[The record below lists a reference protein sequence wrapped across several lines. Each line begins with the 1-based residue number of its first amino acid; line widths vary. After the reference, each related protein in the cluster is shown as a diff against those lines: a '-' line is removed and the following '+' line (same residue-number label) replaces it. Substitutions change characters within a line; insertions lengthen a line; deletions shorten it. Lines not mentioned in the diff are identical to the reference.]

1 MIKINDISLVILIF
15 AFLLILLSFLNILS
29 TSFSDILSYLMIA
42 VGLILVYSEIIRQN
56 RVLIFLGSIIFM
68 VGIFFL
74 ITENFYV
81 ELNPNMSVPIILIFA
96 GSGLL
101 LVHITTSTK
110 NIFLIT
116 SVILLSVGLTLL
128 LVGSHW
134 KVGLFIN
141 SVLPVINYIWPVVLV
156 AIIIILLLRIK

>member
-29 TSFSDILSYLMIA
+29 TSISDILSYLMIA

-56 RVLIFLGSIIFM
+56 KVLIFLGSIIFM

-81 ELNPNMSVPIILIFA
+81 ELNSGMIVPIILIFA

-110 NIFLIT
+110 NIYLLA

-128 LVGSHW
+128 LVASHW

-141 SVLPVINYIWPVVLV
+141 SVLPIINYIWPVVLV
-156 AIIIILLLRIK
+156 VIIIILLLRIK

>member
-1 MIKINDISLVILIF
+1 MIKINDLSLVIIIF

-56 RVLIFLGSIIFM
+56 RVLIFLGSIIFL

-74 ITENFYV
+74 IIENFYV
-81 ELNPNMSVPIILIFA
+81 ELNSNMSVPIILIFA

-101 LVHITTSTK
+101 LVYITTSTK
-110 NIFLIT
+110 NIFFLA

-128 LVGSHW
+128 LVSSHW
-134 KVGLFIN
+134 KIGLFIN
-141 SVLPVINYIWPVVLV
+141 SILPVINYIWPVVLV
-156 AIIIILLLRIK
+156 VIIIILLLRIK

>member
-1 MIKINDISLVILIF
+1 MIKINDISLVIIIF
-15 AFLLILLSFLNILS
+15 AFLLILLSFLNIIS
-29 TSFSDILSYLMIA
+29 ASFSDILSYVMIA
-42 VGLILVYSEIIRQN
+42 VGMILVYSEIVRQN
-56 RVLIFLGSIIFM
+56 RVFIFLGSLIFL

-81 ELNPNMSVPIILIFA
+81 ELNSNMSVPIILIFA
-96 GSGLL
+96 GAGLL

-110 NIFLIT
+110 NIFLIA

-134 KVGLFIN
+134 KVDLFIN
-141 SVLPVINYIWPVVLV
+141 SVLPVINYLWPVVLIV
-156 AIIIILLLRIK
+156 IILILLLRIK

>member
-15 AFLLILLSFLNILS
+15 VFLLILLSFLNILS
-29 TSFSDILSYLMIA
+29 TSISDILSYLMIA

-56 RVLIFLGSIIFM
+56 KVLIFLGSIIFM

-81 ELNPNMSVPIILIFA
+81 ELNSGMIVPIILIFA

-110 NIFLIT
+110 NIYLLA
-116 SVILLSVGLTLL
+116 SVIL
-128 LVGSHW
+128 
-134 KVGLFIN
+134 
-141 SVLPVINYIWPVVLV
+141 
-156 AIIIILLLRIK
+156 

>member
-1 MIKINDISLVILIF
+1 MIKINDISLVILIV
-15 AFLLILLSFLNILS
+15 ALLLIVLSFLNILS

-68 VGIFFL
+68 VGIFSL

-81 ELNPNMSVPIILIFA
+81 ELNPSMSIPIIIIFA

-110 NIFLIT
+110 NIFFIA
-116 SVILLSVGLTLL
+116 SVVLLSVGLTLL
-128 LVGSHW
+128 LTSSHW
-134 KVGLFIN
+134 KVGLFIS

-156 AIIIILLLRIK
+156 VIIIILLLRIK

>member
-1 MIKINDISLVILIF
+1 MIKINDLSLVIIIF

-56 RVLIFLGSIIFM
+56 RVLIFLGSIIFL

-74 ITENFYV
+74 ITDNFYV
-81 ELNPNMSVPIILIFA
+81 ELNSNMSVPIILIFA

-101 LVHITTSTK
+101 LVYITTSTK
-110 NIFLIT
+110 NIFFLA

-128 LVGSHW
+128 LVSSHW
-134 KVGLFIN
+134 KIGLFIN
-141 SVLPVINYIWPVVLV
+141 SILPVINYIWPVVLV
-156 AIIIILLLRIK
+156 VIIIILLLRIK